1 MASSVWQNIMSSRGL
16 PERDWFG
23 LAVIWP
29 ILLAGLKSS
38 DRSTLIFSTI
48 LDLLCPWSS
57 LFLFLFFHSSGGHSL
72 KSKVSAGLCSF
83 SRLGENTS
91 LPIPASGDSKPS
103 LACGY
108 IIPISTL
115 VFMEISPLGFDLF
128 CVFRTSIIEFRGNT
142 DNSGW
147 SHFRILDLITSIKIF
162 FFPNNVTST
171 GSRWTYLLGHDHST
185 HYSRWFRTTHP
196 LCVLNESWMLK
207 R

>member
-1 MASSVWQNIMSSRGL
+1 M
-16 PERDWFG
+16 
-23 LAVIWP
+23 
-29 ILLAGLKSS
+29 
-38 DRSTLIFSTI
+38 

-108 IIPISTL
+108 IIPISTF
-115 VFMEISPLGFDLF
+115 VFMEISLLSFDLF
-128 CVFRTSIIEFRGNT
+128 CVIRTSIIEFRGNT

-162 FFPNNVTST
+162 FFFFPQIMSHPQDPGGHIFWGTTIQLTTV
-171 GSRWTYLLGHDHST
+171 GDLELLILSV
-185 HYSRWFRTTHP
+185 S
-196 LCVLNESWMLK
+196 
-207 R
+207 